1 MIRVEK
7 IFRCIVLAIDWDF
20 RLPLLENEPVTMS
33 SCTPF
38 QATDRPYRY
47 LYSLGKQTTGQI
59 KSF

>member
-38 QATDRPYRY
+38 QATDRP
-47 LYSLGKQTTGQI
+47 
-59 KSF
+59 